1 MPPSPIKSN
10 KPPQIALSTAGGQLI
25 QIRMPSTPGSSST
38 SPAILGRSQQI
49 QITPPSSVSLSHS
62 PKIQLPSV
70 PLPQS
75 SVSVGPALSAKNA
88 QPTVTMANGGDGGG
102 PKIRYKCPFCP
113 FSSDS
118 QAPVHSHLKAKKY
131 RCPPPRGCGF
141 ITCSKEA
148 ITQHQMDK
156 HGKTHIQL
164 EQQERQDRQE
174 QQAKRPAAVSGPA
187 AVAAMSDDGGPAA
200 KKRNI
205 GRSPSGATG
214 PPPPIL
220 SSPPPLPTGLK
231 LGSSGMAMIQLP
243 TTPVPPPQLMDA
255 TATADLPGLH
265 GIKLPQHP
273 TPPTNPLPPPP
284 PPLTQTPRQI
294 TTYTCAIC
302 RSYNATTEAAVEE
315 HARLA
320 HNIQQHQLNLGSTG
334 KRYLCQFCDFVSTTS
349 KEEVVNHILSA
360 HPHGSQGPATT
371 YACPHCTYKST
382 VASEIERHVR
392 ESHTLNPAPV
402 PPPPP
407 PPPPV
412 MPPEM
417 ETTRYA
423 CAYCNFVSD
432 SVSAVQ
438 AHSIEVHNLA
448 LAGADEATEMLQTTQ
463 PPPPPL
469 PQLPVDPV
477 TAAGTAPAPLPMI
490 CPHCGAGF
498 DESSLFKAHLD
509 SHGNSALASS
519 GATPPST
526 PSKSTPIRKGPKPS
540 LRKNFCETC
549 SLQLPDRNAYIAHNR
564 ANHPQRNKCQF
575 CDYTSPRPYN
585 VKAHTEQVHF
595 GRKPHACDACDFKA
609 SRRSALEQH
618 VQNKHPGHPPPPVGW
633 KRPGEADDDD
643 IPLLPIKVPGKVE
656 SDLHGENE
664 SPNRVL
670 VQPANGSS
678 NLNSLQFMLDD
689 GPGTP
694 TAAGAA
700 GGVAVKMEHGQVT
713 HVVGKVEAGSSGN
726 DSGISS
732 SNHSSS
738 VVVDNL
744 TYPSAQLGVMSDMND
759 VLNGYHAA
767 VHDDINMV
775 SAEETVVSSNNNEH
789 GGQQFIL
796 SDVAL
801 EGQAGSV
808 AVGPN
813 GEQILATVD
822 ISSAEGQRALLDYS
836 AAESFNGGGGQQVLA
851 SLDVE
856 GMPEGNPLNAKPKK
870 QFHRNQP
877 TETELT
883 CDLCGYL
890 ANSRYAKKRHVK
902 LVHDKRKDYTCTLC
916 NQMFGQH
923 GDAKRHAASKH
934 KISDGSTVKRLCFD

>member
-1 MPPSPIKSN
+1 M
-10 KPPQIALSTAGGQLI
+10 
-25 QIRMPSTPGSSST
+25 
-38 SPAILGRSQQI
+38 
-49 QITPPSSVSLSHS
+49 
-62 PKIQLPSV
+62 LPM
-70 PLPQS
+70 
-75 SVSVGPALSAKNA
+75 GPATSAKNA
-88 QPTVTMANGGDGGG
+88 VPTVTMANGGDVGAS

-131 RCPPPRGCGF
+131 RCSGCGF
-141 ITCSKEA
+141 LTCSKEA

-164 EQQERQDRQE
+164 EQQERLDRQE
-174 QQAKRPAAVSGPA
+174 QQQQQQAKRPGPT
-187 AVAAMSDDGGPAA
+187 AVASMSDGGPAA
-200 KKRNI
+200 KKRNT
-205 GRSPSGATG
+205 GRSPSAAPAPPPIG
-214 PPPPIL
+214 PPPAIL
-220 SSPPPLPTGLK
+220 ASPPPPLPSGGIK
-231 LGSSGMAMIQLP
+231 LGSPGMPMIQLP

-255 TATADLPGLH
+255 NIKLETTPTGDLPGLA

-273 TPPTNPLPPPP
+273 APPTPPTSAPLPPPLP
-284 PPLTQTPRQI
+284 SNPLPRMM
-294 TTYTCAIC
+294 YTCAIC
-302 RSYNATTEAAVEE
+302 RSFNATTEAAVED

-320 HNIQQHQLNLGSTG
+320 HNVQQQRLGNPGSEG
-334 KRYLCQFCDFVSTTS
+334 PKQYLCQFCDFVSTTS
-349 KEEVVNHILSA
+349 KEETVNHILSA
-360 HPHGSQGPATT
+360 HPQGSAGPPTT
-371 YACPHCTYKST
+371 YACPQCTYKST
-382 VASEIERHVR
+382 VASEIERHLR
-392 ESHTLNPAPV
+392 ESHTLNPAPPV
-402 PPPPP
+402 A
-407 PPPPV
+407 PPPV
-412 MPPEM
+412 PPVPPIPPEL

-432 SVSAVQ
+432 SVPAVQ
-438 AHSIEVHNLA
+438 AHSLEVHNVA

-469 PQLPVDPV
+469 PHIPLDP
-477 TAAGTAPAPLPMI
+477 AAAASAPPAPLPMI

-519 GATPPST
+519 GATPPTT
-526 PSKSTPIRKGPKPS
+526 PAKAAKSTPARKGPKPS

-549 SLQLPDRNAYIAHNR
+549 SLQLPDRNSYIAHNR
-564 ANHPQRNKCQF
+564 ANHPQRNKCLY

-595 GRKPHACDACDFKA
+595 HRKPHACDACDFKA

-633 KRPGEADDDD
+633 KRPGEAEEDE

-656 SDLHGENE
+656 HDPHGGGEHE

-694 TAAGAA
+694 VAAAVAAGRGDEGQA
-700 GGVAVKMEHGQVT
+700 GT
-713 HVVGKVEAGSSGN
+713 IVVGKMEGGSGGN

-732 SNHSSS
+732 SNHSGS
-738 VVVDNL
+738 VIVDNL

-808 AVGPN
+808 AGATGPN

-822 ISSAEGQRALLDYS
+822 ISSAEGQQALLDYS
-836 AAESFNGGGGQQVLA
+836 AAEASFNGGGQQVLA

-856 GMPEGNPLNAKPKK
+856 GMPPVLGSGGVKPKK

-890 ANSRYAKKRHVK
+890 ANSRYAKKRHIK

-934 KISDGSTVKRLCFD
+934 KIPDGSTVKRLCFD